1 MRLIILEEAKVGDEV
16 AEPVK
21 NDRGIVILPEGA
33 KLTSSLITRLAKMG
47 VRELLVEGDDPNA
60 PPPKTMDELL
70 EELDFRFE
78 GFEQNAMMSEIKRI
92 AEQHVRDR
100 EST

>member
-1 MRLIILEEAKVGDEV
+1 
-16 AEPVK
+16 
-21 NDRGIVILPEGA
+21 
-33 KLTSSLITRLAKMG
+33 MG
-47 VRELLVEGDDPNA
+47 VKELLVEGDDPNA

-92 AEQHVRDR
+92 AQQHVRDR

>member
-1 MRLIILEEAKVGDEV
+1 
-16 AEPVK
+16 
-21 NDRGIVILPEGA
+21 
-33 KLTSSLITRLAKMG
+33 MG
-47 VRELLVEGDDPNA
+47 VKELLVEGDDPNA
-60 PPPKTMDELL
+60 LPPKTMDELL

-92 AEQHVRDR
+92 AQQHVRDR